1 MLRALLAASLLALV
15 PHSADGPA
23 RIDVERAG
31 DALLIRGIFEAAAP
45 PAAEL
50 TYRLDVSKRGP
61 SGTSTSR
68 QGGAFTPAAG
78 RADTLS
84 TVRLGVQPGDTIRA
98 DLRVEGPQGY
108 WPKMSSARSSA
119 EPRHH
124 HFFHRTALLG
134 ERRF

>member
-1 MLRALLAASLLALV
+1 MLRALLAAGLLALA
-15 PHSADGPA
+15 PTLPDGPA
-23 RIDVERAG
+23 HIDVERV
-31 DALLIRGIFEAAAP
+31 DNALLIRGIFEAAAP

-50 TYRLDVSKRGP
+50 TYQLDVSKRGP

-98 DLRVEGPQGY
+98 DLRVSGPSGVL
-108 WPKMSSARSSA
+108 A
-119 EPRHH
+119 EAAFSDIVR
-124 HFFHRTALLG
+124 
-134 ERRF
+134 